1 MLLNA
6 MEIIIANI
14 KAPADS
20 LKVSWNNPYNNI
32 PTKAQNKP
40 VNLLLLK

>member
-20 LKVSWNNPYNNI
+20 LKVREIIHTITFQQRPKINH
-32 PTKAQNKP
+32 
-40 VNLLLLK
+40 